1 MSIFSKE
8 LMMLLG
14 FIFLQGCSNEK
25 DTNTIENSKQ
35 PVTSNLI
42 YGIGRIV
49 PKNDVVPLFA
59 MVGGIVT
66 KVFAQENDTVAKGD
80 ILVELDHQLEDER
93 VNQVRRS
100 LASQTAQIQMD
111 IAIVDE
117 LEAQKKNAESELNKF
132 EKLGLISAITEQSIN
147 DLRTEVEVLK
157 ANIKGAFANVS
168 FSKSKKKELESELNM
183 ARIQRNQKIIK
194 APISGIVLELTALL
208 GEVMATSSAFGTIQ
222 PEGPIIVVCE
232 VDESTANLVHL
243 GQNGWIRNIG
253 TLDTLTLAQVI
264 FTSSSLNKKSLFFDQ
279 AGERED
285 RRVRK
290 VKLSLENSNNLLLN
304 TRVECVIMTD

>member
-8 LMMLLG
+8 LMMLLS

-35 PVTSNLI
+35 PLTSNLI

-49 PKNDVVPLFA
+49 PENDVVPLFA

-93 VNQVRRS
+93 LNQVRTS

-117 LEAQKKNAESELNKF
+117 LEAQKRNAESELNKF

-194 APISGIVLELTALL
+194 APISGIVLELTVLL

-243 GQNGWIRNIG
+243 GQNGWIRNVG

-304 TRVECVIMTD
+304 TRVECVIVTH

>member
-8 LMMLLG
+8 LLMFLG
-14 FIFLQGCSNEK
+14 FIFLEGCSNEK
-25 DTNTIENSKQ
+25 DNMTSANSKESL
-35 PVTSNLI
+35 TSNLI

-49 PKNDVVPLFA
+49 PENDAIPLFA

-66 KVFAQENDTVAKGD
+66 KVFVSENDTVAKGD
-80 ILVELDHQLEDER
+80 ILLELDHQLEDEH

-111 IAIVDE
+111 IAMLDE
-117 LEAQKKNAESELNKF
+117 LEAQKRNAETELVKL
-132 EKLGLISAITEQSIN
+132 EKLGLISAITEQSID
-147 DLRTEVEVLK
+147 DLRTKVEVLI
-157 ANIKGAFANVS
+157 ANIKGGFARVN

-183 ARIQRNQKIIK
+183 AQIQRSQKIIK
-194 APISGIVLELTALL
+194 APVSGIVLELTALL
-208 GEVMATSSAFGTIQ
+208 GEVMTTSSSFGTIQ
-222 PEGPIIVVCE
+222 SEGPIIVVCE
-232 VDESTANLVHL
+232 VDESSAHLVHL
-243 GQNGWIRNIG
+243 RQNGWIRNVG

-304 TRVECVIMTD
+304 TRVECVIKTD